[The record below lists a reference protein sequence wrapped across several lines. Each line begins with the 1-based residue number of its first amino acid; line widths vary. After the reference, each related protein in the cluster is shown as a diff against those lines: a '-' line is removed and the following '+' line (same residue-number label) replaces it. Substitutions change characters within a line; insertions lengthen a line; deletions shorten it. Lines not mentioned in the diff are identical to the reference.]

1 MSKFNNKLTNLI
13 NSQVPQFVLQDHPIF
28 VEFLKA
34 YYKFMESAELSITAI
49 ETTDGIILESETN
62 ISDKLILNAS
72 KIGSSITSIDEGD
85 KILLESSSYGKFT
98 NGEII
103 VGQTSKATSVILT
116 EDLDNDRLFISAQ
129 DKFIIGETVIGQTS
143 NAVGTVNNYRPNPV
157 ETIQDLLNFRDP
169 DKVIEN
175 FLNHF
180 KNEFLNTLPDN
191 LDSNLNTRNLIKN
204 IKYIYGL
211 KGTSEGNNLFFK
223 LLFNENATT
232 SYPREQIIR
241 ASDGKWNTSTI
252 LRAITL
258 QGETNKL
265 VGRTVTGLTSGSTAI
280 VENVTTFQIGGDTIA
295 EFILNK
301 ETIDGQ
307 FQIGEQIRGTQTDE
321 DSYYIKST
329 VTGILN
335 NPTITNG
342 GSLYSSE
349 NSVEISGGGEGA
361 LIQTQAIGHGKIT
374 HLFIDNPGQGYAIGD
389 DLIFNNANTNGGGAV
404 AKVSIVNGGFVDE
417 ISGEDRIVL
426 EDATQEGD
434 SYSGNVLVQEAGTG
448 IRDITDIRFIN
459 HGSNYTSLPTVTI
472 NTVLGMNA
480 VIKSYGNQIGSVQ
493 SLKVIEPGKGY
504 ENSPFPTLSLSTNI
518 LFLNRVG
525 NFAVGET
532 ITGLGEDGSSLI
544 SATIVSVNNNTNILK
559 LKDVTGNF
567 GTNVVITG
575 QSTGAYATLT
585 IFNQATAETQVVSVL
600 DTTGSF
606 LNSDGKVSENT
617 MRIED
622 NLLYQ
627 DFSYVISV
635 GRSINEWRN
644 SFKKTMHSAGF
655 YFQNQVLLTSRI
667 SAKAQA
673 IQQNLL
679 DILKNV
685 YFIGTYFRRKLG
697 TLTDGTTLSNNPI
710 LGLSLSLNNPAT
722 LFAST
727 RRETTLRT
735 ELLYSLELTPELN
748 VRNERKDYR
757 RFGYANAGPRMRN
770 ISRFGFTTFSGSGHA
785 QSGTVGNDH
794 TTTTY
799 IQPMTMADWADF
811 RIIGTK
817 NIDIDGEL
825 TQIQDINT
833 DNLKTYIALPTEIT
847 VSQP

>member
-1 MSKFNNKLTNLI
+1 MANFKNKISNLLT
-13 NSQVPQFVLQDHPIF
+13 SQVPDFVLEDHPKF

-34 YYKFMESAELSITAI
+34 YYTFLESAELTI
-49 ETTDGIILESETN
+49 ENIRSTEGILLESETGQTDN
-62 ISDKLILNAS
+62 LVLNSTKLATDRTLVDTN
-72 KIGSSITSIDEGD
+72 D
-85 KILLESSSYGKFT
+85 KIIFENSPFGKFT
-98 NGEII
+98 QGETI
-103 VGQTSKATSVILT
+103 VGEKSNATAIIYTV
-116 EDLDNDRLFISAQ
+116 DLENNRLFISAQ
-129 DKFIIGETVIGQTS
+129 DKFIMGENIIGSIS
-143 NAVGTVNNYRPNPV
+143 NAVATVNFYRPNPV
-157 ETIQDLLNFRDP
+157 ENIQDLLNFRDP

-211 KGTSEGNNLFFK
+211 KGTSEGNNLFFR

-232 SYPREQIIR
+232 TYPREQIIR

-252 LRAITL
+252 LRAITV
-258 QGETNKL
+258 QGETSKL
-265 VGRTVTGLTSGSTAI
+265 VGRIITGSTSGSTAVI
-280 VENVTTFQIGGDTIA
+280 ENVTTFQIGGDTIA

-307 FQIGEQIRGTQTDE
+307 FQIGEEIRGTETDN

-329 VTGILN
+329 VTGITN
-335 NPTITNG
+335 NPTITNA
-342 GSLYSSE
+342 GSLYVSE
-349 NSVEISGGGEGA
+349 NSVAISGGGEGA
-361 LIQTQAIGHGKIT
+361 LIQTQAIGHGSIT
-374 HLFIDNPGQGYAIGD
+374 HLFIDNAGQGYSIGD
-389 DLIFNNANTNGGGAV
+389 DLVFNNANTNGGGAV

-417 ISGEDRIVL
+417 TLGEDRIVL

-480 VIKSYGNQIGSVQ
+480 IIKCYGDNIGSVQ

-504 ENSPFPTLSLSTNI
+504 ENSPSPTLSLSTNI

-525 NFAVGET
+525 NFAIGET
-532 ITGLGEDGSSLI
+532 ITGLGSDGSSII
-544 SATIVSVNNNTNILK
+544 SATIVSVNNNTNVLK
-559 LKDVTGNF
+559 LKDVTGTF
-567 GTNVVITG
+567 GTNVVISG
-575 QSTGAYATLT
+575 QSTGAYATIA
-585 IFNQATAETQVVSVL
+585 IFNQATAETEVVSVL

-617 MRIED
+617 MKIED

-644 SFKKTMHSAGF
+644 SFKKTMHPAGF
-655 YFQNQVLLTSRI
+655 YFQNQVLLSSRI

-679 DILKNV
+679 DILKNI

-697 TLTDGTTLSNNPI
+697 TLTDGTTLSDNPV
-710 LGLSLSLNNPAT
+710 LGQSLSLNNPIT

-727 RRETTLRT
+727 KRDITLRT
-735 ELLYSLELTPELN
+735 ELLYSLELTPQLN
-748 VRNERKDYR
+748 IRNEPKDYR

-785 QSGTVGNDH
+785 QSGTVGNNH
-794 TTTTY
+794 TTETY

-817 NIDIDGEL
+817 NINIDGEL

-847 VSQP
+847 VTQP

>member
-1 MSKFNNKLTNLI
+1 MSKFNNKITNLI
-13 NSQVPQFVLQDHPIF
+13 NSQVPQFVLEDHPNF
-28 VEFLKA
+28 VEFLKV
-34 YYKFMESAELSITAI
+34 YYKFMESAELSVTAI
-49 ETTDGIILESETN
+49 ESTDGIILEADTN
-62 ISDKLILNAS
+62 IEDRLILNAS
-72 KIGSSITSIDEGD
+72 KIGSSITPIDEGD
-85 KILLESSSYGKFT
+85 KVLLESSSYGKFT

-103 VGQTSKATSVILT
+103 IGQNSNAISTILT

-129 DKFIIGETVIGQTS
+129 DKFIIGETIIGQTS
-143 NAVGTVNNYRPNPV
+143 GAIGTVNNYRPNPV

-169 DKVIEN
+169 DKVISN

-191 LDSNLNTRNLIKN
+191 LDANLNIRNLIKN
-204 IKYIYGL
+204 IKYVYGL
-211 KGTSEGNNLFFK
+211 KGTSEGNNLFFR

-232 SYPREQIIR
+232 TYPREQIIR

-252 LRAITL
+252 LRAVTV

-265 VGRTVTGLTSGSTAI
+265 IGRKITGKTSSSTAI
-280 VENVTTFQIGGDTIA
+280 VEMVSTFQIGSDTIA
-295 EFILNK
+295 EFILNR
-301 ETIDGQ
+301 ETIDGD
-307 FQIGEQIRGTQTDE
+307 FQINEEITGTETDE
-321 DSYYIKST
+321 DSYYIKLI
-329 VTGILN
+329 VTGIPN

-342 GSLYSSE
+342 GSLYVSE
-349 NSVEISGGGEGA
+349 NSVAISGGGEGA
-361 LIQTQAIGHGKIT
+361 LIQTQAIGNGKIT

-389 DLIFNNANTNGGGAV
+389 DLVFNNANTNGGGAV

-417 ISGEDRIVL
+417 ASDEDRIVL

-459 HGSNYTSLPTVTI
+459 QGLNYTSLPTVTI

-480 VIKSYGNQIGSVQ
+480 VIKGYGDNIGSVR

-504 ENSPFPTLSLSTNI
+504 ENSPSPTLFLSTNI

-525 NFAVGET
+525 NFVVGET
-532 ITGLGEDGSSLI
+532 ITGLGSDGSSII
-544 SATIVSVNNNTNILK
+544 SATVVGVNNNINILK
-559 LKDVTGNF
+559 LKDVTGTF
-567 GTNVVITG
+567 GDNVVITG
-575 QSTGAYATLT
+575 QSTGAYATIG
-585 IFNQATAETQVVSVL
+585 IFNQATAETEVVSIL

-617 MRIED
+617 MKIED

-644 SFKKTMHSAGF
+644 SFKKTMHPAGF
-655 YFQNQVLLTSRI
+655 YFQNKVLLTSRI
-667 SAKAQA
+667 STKAQA

-679 DILKNV
+679 DILKNI

-697 TLTDGTTLSNNPI
+697 TLTDGTTLSDNPV
-710 LGLSLSLNNPAT
+710 LGQSLSLNNPIT

-727 RRETTLRT
+727 RRDTTLRT
-735 ELLYSLELTPELN
+735 ELIYSLELTPQLN
-748 VRNERKDYR
+748 VRNEHRDYR

-833 DNLKTYIALPTEIT
+833 DNLKTYIALPSEIT
-847 VSQP
+847 VTQP

>member
-13 NSQVPQFVLQDHPIF
+13 NSQVPQFVVEDHPNF

-34 YYKFMESAELSITAI
+34 YYKFMESAELSVTAT
-49 ETTDGIILESETN
+49 ETTDGIILEADTN
-62 ISDKLILNAS
+62 IKDRIILNAS
-72 KIGSSITSIDEGD
+72 KIGSSITPIDEGD
-85 KILLESSSYGKFT
+85 KVLLESSSYGKFT

-103 VGQTSKATSVILT
+103 IGQTSNATSTILA
-116 EDLDNDRLFISAQ
+116 EDLVNNRLFISAQ
-129 DKFIIGETVIGQTS
+129 DKFIIGETIMGQTS
-143 NAVGTVNNYRPNPV
+143 NATGTIINYKPNPV
-157 ETIQDLLNFRDP
+157 QTIQELLNFRDP
-169 DKVIEN
+169 DKVIAN

-191 LDSNLNTRNLIKN
+191 LDSSLNIRNLIKN

-211 KGTSEGNNLFFK
+211 KGTSEGNNLFFR
-223 LLFNENATT
+223 LLFNEEATT
-232 SYPREQIIR
+232 TYPREQILR

-252 LRAITL
+252 LRAITV

-265 VGRTVTGLTSGSTAI
+265 IGRTITGQTSGSTAI
-280 VENVTTFQIGGDTIA
+280 VETVTTFQIGADTVA
-295 EFILNK
+295 EFILNA
-301 ETIDGQ
+301 ETIDGN
-307 FQIGEQIRGTQTDE
+307 FQIGEELLGTEKDQ
-321 DSYYIKST
+321 DSYYIKLT
-329 VTGILN
+329 VTGIPN
-335 NPTITNG
+335 NPVITNG
-342 GSLYSSE
+342 GSLYISE
-349 NSVEISGGGEGA
+349 NSVSVSGGGEGA

-374 HLFIDNPGQGYAIGD
+374 HLFIDNPGQGYDIGD
-389 DLIFNNANTNGGGAV
+389 DLVFNNANTNGGGAV

-417 ISGEDRIVL
+417 TLGEDRIVL

-434 SYSGNVLVQEAGTG
+434 YYSGNVLVQEAGTG
-448 IRDITDIRFIN
+448 IKDITDIRFIN
-459 HGSNYTSLPTVTI
+459 EGSNYTSLPTVTI

-480 VIKSYGNQIGSVQ
+480 VIKSYGDNIGSVR

-504 ENSPFPTLSLSTNI
+504 QNSPSPTLSLSTNI

-525 NFAVGET
+525 NFIVGET
-532 ITGLGEDGSSLI
+532 ITGLGSDGSSI
-544 SATIVSVNNNTNILK
+544 VSATIVSINNNTNILK
-559 LKDVTGNF
+559 LKNLTGTF

-575 QSTGAYATLT
+575 QNTGAYATVA
-585 IFNQATAETQVVSVL
+585 IFNQATAEVDVVSIL
-600 DTTGSF
+600 DTTGAF
-606 LNSDGKVSENT
+606 LNSDGKVSEST
-617 MRIED
+617 MKIED

-644 SFKKTMHSAGF
+644 SFKKTMHPAGF
-655 YFQNQVLLTSRI
+655 YFQNQVLLSSRI

-697 TLTDGTTLSNNPI
+697 TLTDGTTLNDSPT
-710 LGLSLSLNNPAT
+710 LGLPLSLNNPTT

-735 ELLYSLELTPELN
+735 ELLYSLELTPQLN
-748 VRNERKDYR
+748 IRDENIDYR
-757 RFGYANAGPRMRN
+757 RFGYASAGPRMRN
-770 ISRFGFTTFSGSGHA
+770 INRFGFTTFSGSGNA
-785 QSGTVGNDH
+785 QSGNVGNNH
-794 TTTTY
+794 TTATY
-799 IQPMTMADWADF
+799 ISPMTMANWADF

-817 NIDIDGEL
+817 NTDIDGEL
-825 TQIQDINT
+825 TQIQDISV

-847 VSQP
+847 VTQP

>member
-1 MSKFNNKLTNLI
+1 MSKFNNKITNLI
-13 NSQVPQFVLQDHPIF
+13 NSQVPQFVLQDHPNF
-28 VEFLKA
+28 VEFLKV
-34 YYKFMESAELSITAI
+34 YYKFMESAELSVTAI
-49 ETTDGIILESETN
+49 ESTDGIILEADTN
-62 ISDKLILNAS
+62 IEDRLILNAS
-72 KIGSSITSIDEGD
+72 KIGSSITPIDEGD
-85 KILLESSSYGKFT
+85 KVLLESSSYGKFT

-103 VGQTSKATSVILT
+103 IGQSSNATSTILT
-116 EDLDNDRLFISAQ
+116 EDLDNSRLFISAQ
-129 DKFIIGETVIGQTS
+129 DKFIIDETIVGQTS
-143 NAVGTVNNYRPNPV
+143 GAIGTVNNYKPNPV

-169 DKVIEN
+169 DKVISN

-191 LDSNLNTRNLIKN
+191 LDSNLNIRNLIKN
-204 IKYIYGL
+204 VKYLYGL

-232 SYPREQIIR
+232 TYPREQIIR

-252 LRAITL
+252 LRAVIV
-258 QGETNKL
+258 QGETSKL
-265 VGRTVTGLTSGSTAI
+265 IGRKITGKTSSSTAI
-280 VENVTTFQIGGDTIA
+280 VEMVSTFQIGSDTIA

-301 ETIDGQ
+301 ETIDGD
-307 FQIGEQIRGTQTDE
+307 FQIDEEITGTETDE
-321 DSYYIKST
+321 DSYYIKLI
-329 VTGILN
+329 VTGIPN
-335 NPTITNG
+335 NPTVTNG
-342 GSLYSSE
+342 GSLYISE
-349 NSVEISGGGEGA
+349 NPVTIFGGGEGA
-361 LIQTQAIGHGKIT
+361 LIQTEAIGNGKIT
-374 HLFIDNPGQGYAIGD
+374 NLFIDNPGQGYDIGD
-389 DLIFNNANTNGGGAV
+389 DLVFNNVNTNGGAVV
-404 AKVSIVNGGFVDE
+404 AKVSIVNGGLVDE
-417 ISGEDRIVL
+417 TLGEDRIVL

-480 VIKSYGNQIGSVQ
+480 VIKSYGDNIGSVR

-504 ENSPFPTLSLSTNI
+504 ENSPSPTLSLSTNV

-525 NFAVGET
+525 NFIVGET
-532 ITGLGEDGSSLI
+532 ITGLGSDGSSII
-544 SATIVSVNNNTNILK
+544 SATVVSINNNINVLK
-559 LKDVTGNF
+559 LKDITGTF
-567 GTNVVITG
+567 ATNVVITG
-575 QSTGAYATLT
+575 QSTGSYATII
-585 IFNQATAETQVVSVL
+585 IFNQATAVTEVVSVL

-644 SFKKTMHSAGF
+644 SFKKTIHPAGF
-655 YFQNQVLLTSRI
+655 YFQNQVLLSTRI
-667 SAKAQA
+667 SIKAQA

-679 DILKNV
+679 DILKNI

-697 TLTDGTTLSNNPI
+697 TLTDGTTLSDNPI
-710 LGLSLSLNNPAT
+710 LGQSLSLNNPIT
-722 LFAST
+722 LFASVK
-727 RRETTLRT
+727 RDTTLKT
-735 ELLYSLELTPELN
+735 ELTYSLELTPQLN
-748 VRNERKDYR
+748 IRNEHIDSR

-785 QSGTVGNDH
+785 QSGTVGNNH

-817 NIDIDGEL
+817 NINIDGEL

-833 DNLKTYIALPTEIT
+833 DNLKTYIALPSEIT
-847 VSQP
+847 VTQP